1 MPTRTTRPRHG
12 KAGAAAG
19 RRKRSAKPQPLRPEQ
34 KARLIARLSE
44 RIKELQTAGKNDQ
57 AKRLA
62 LNWTISSAA
71 RWRPGSVREAGP
83 APALATRLSPTH
95 VSSDKKTQLVRTA
108 YLRTFS
114 RYPDD
119 HEQTRALAYLND
131 SDNVFAGLRDLLW
144 ALVNTEE
151 FIVNH

>member
-1 MPTRTTRPRHG
+1 
-12 KAGAAAG
+12 
-19 RRKRSAKPQPLRPEQ
+19 
-34 KARLIARLSE
+34 RLSE
-44 RIKELQTAGKNDQ
+44 RIKQLQTAGKTEQ
-57 AKRLA
+57 AKRVTAQLEELKRRPVAAGLGPRNRPA
-62 LNWTISSAA
+62 L
-71 RWRPGSVREAGP
+71 
-83 APALATRLSPTH
+83 ALATRLAPSQVP
-95 VSSDKKTQLVRTA
+95 SGRKTQIVRTA
-108 YLRTFS
+108 YLRTLN

>member
-1 MPTRTTRPRHG
+1 LP
-12 KAGAAAG
+12 
-19 RRKRSAKPQPLRPEQ
+19 PLRPEQ
-34 KARLIARLSE
+34 KARQIARLSE
-44 RIKELQTAGKNDQ
+44 RIKQLQTAGKTEQ
-57 AKRLA
+57 AKRLTA
-62 LNWTISSAA
+62 QLEELKRRPVAA
-71 RWRPGSVREAGP
+71 GLGQQNR
-83 APALATRLSPTH
+83 PALALATQLAPSKVPSGR
-95 VSSDKKTQLVRTA
+95 KTQIVRTA
-108 YLRTFS
+108 YLRTLN